1 MFVRTLAQ
9 HQPDPRDDLRQ
20 PQPVGA
26 AEGGGRSDLRAIA
39 PVGDELAI
47 HVRGPFDMAKREQI
61 AGDPVAPFGSDA
73 GNEVA
78 FLDEIDGLV
87 ERLLH
92 SGAADIDY
100 CVKDLTWN
108 GKHKPNSNTDPLTH

>member
-78 FLDEIDGLV
+78 FLDEIDGIV

-92 SGAADIDY
+92 SGARSEEHTSDIQSLMRISY
-100 CVKDLTWN
+100 AVFFLQK
-108 GKHKPNSNTDPLTH
+108 